1 MEQRV
6 KKTVRLYPLFR
17 IIMGIVSGTLLIAI
31 PGCTISYSFSGASI
45 SPDVNTVSVQFFQ
58 NRADLNG
65 GVIRAGFDQQFT
77 DALKDKIRAQ
87 TNLEFVND
95 IGDVNFEGEITG
107 YNTAPMAITGNEVAA
122 LNRFTVS
129 VRVKYSNALQPDQN
143 FENVFTRYADYES
156 SRDLSAVEDDLLEDI
171 LEQITEDVFNK
182 AFVNW

>member
-1 MEQRV
+1 M
-6 KKTVRLYPLFR
+6 KTVSRHHQLSR
-17 IIMGIVSGTLLIAI
+17 TLIPILSILILAAT
-31 PGCTISYSFSGASI
+31 PGCKITYSFSGASI
-45 SPDVNTVSVQFFQ
+45 SPDVKTISVQFFP

-77 DALKDKIRAQ
+77 DALKDKFRAQ
-87 TNLEFVND
+87 TGLEFVNG

-107 YNTAPMAITGNEVAA
+107 YSTAPMAITGDELAA
-122 LNRFTVS
+122 LNRFTVA
-129 VRVKYSNALQPDQN
+129 VRVKYTNALQPDQN

-156 SRDLSAVEDDLLEDI
+156 SLDLSAVEEELLEKI

>member
-1 MEQRV
+1 M
-6 KKTVRLYPLFR
+6 KTAFQLQHVYR
-17 IIMGIVSGTLLIAI
+17 ILILSAIVLVYS
-31 PGCTISYSFSGASI
+31 PGCKVTYSFSGASI
-45 SPDVNTVSVQFFQ
+45 SPDVKTISVQFFP

-77 DALKDKIRAQ
+77 DALIDKFRAQ
-87 TNLEFVND
+87 TGLEFVNG

-107 YNTAPMAITGNEVAA
+107 YSTAPMAITGDEVAA

-129 VRVKYSNALQPDQN
+129 VRVKYTNALQPDQN
-143 FENVFTRYADYES
+143 FENVFTRYEDYES
-156 SRDLSAVEDDLLEDI
+156 SLDLSTVEDELLEKI

>member
-1 MEQRV
+1 M
-6 KKTVRLYPLFR
+6 KTVFRLHQLSR
-17 IIMGIVSGTLLIAI
+17 ILILILSILILGAT
-31 PGCTISYSFSGASI
+31 PGCKITYSFSGASI
-45 SPDVNTVSVQFFQ
+45 SPDVKTISVQFFP

-77 DALKDKIRAQ
+77 DALKDKFRAQ
-87 TNLEFVND
+87 TGLEFVNG

-107 YNTAPMAITGNEVAA
+107 YSTAPMAITGDEVAA
-122 LNRFTVS
+122 LNRFTVA
-129 VRVKYSNALQPDQN
+129 VRVKYTNALQPDQN

-156 SRDLSAVEDDLLEDI
+156 SQDLSSVEDDLLEQI